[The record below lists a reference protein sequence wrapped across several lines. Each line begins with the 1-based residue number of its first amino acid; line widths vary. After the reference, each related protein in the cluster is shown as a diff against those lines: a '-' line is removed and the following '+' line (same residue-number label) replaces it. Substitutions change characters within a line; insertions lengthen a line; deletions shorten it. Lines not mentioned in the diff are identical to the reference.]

1 MKDWISLTDLSLC
14 NKVLNTTRFVKNLQP
29 VVLDVPDNKKV
40 LVVAAHPDDDIFG
53 VGGTI
58 IELKKRNANID
69 VIYLIGKKNN
79 GDMLPIKGDQLRVCE
94 KLGVTSH
101 FLDYPNGG
109 IPFTDERLI
118 NAIRELIGL
127 IRPDLLFIPF
137 LLDDHDDHRAANHVL
152 YNAIKDLDLTL
163 EVWSYELSGCLIP
176 NVVINITENIDR
188 KKELLDMYISQES
201 DRDLT
206 HYCLSKNGANCRYI
220 PSKRKELE
228 SLVCKECKGVK
239 IDTDLFPNTQ
249 PEPYWTSERNWW
261 SPKFFWSV
269 NFFHGHS
276 YGRFVPE
283 KKMFVRYVRDR

>member
-1 MKDWISLTDLSLC
+1 MISKYLRKLIIRNPTKANYKFIMKDWISLTDLSLC

-220 PSKRKELE
+220 PSKRKEFAE
-228 SLVCKECKGVK
+228 AFFVVPVKEYL
-239 IDTDLFPNTQ
+239 DLCDKYFSN
-249 PEPYWTSERNWW
+249 
-261 SPKFFWSV
+261 SPKILYYNEYYKNLFA
-269 NFFHGHS
+269 
-276 YGRFVPE
+276 R
-283 KKMFVRYVRDR
+283 